1 MFRIVIAL
9 LLVVFAISIPSSGDS
24 LDEMQPACVCP
35 ECTDGPV
42 VRKGPVVKDV
52 KHAMLLGEAY
62 VRVVFGD
69 EALSKYQPLR
79 AYRRER
85 AHGGAF
91 WLVVGL
97 NSQRPDWIDGI
108 SVHIDEK
115 YGCLLAASGEG

>member
-1 MFRIVIAL
+1 MFRIATVLLFAL
-9 LLVVFAISIPSSGDS
+9 LVGSISSSGDS
-24 LDEMQPACVCP
+24 LDEMQPVCVCP
-35 ECTDGPV
+35 KCEDGPF
-42 VRKGPVVKDV
+42 VRKDPVVKDV

-69 EALSKYQPLR
+69 EALAKYQPLQ

-85 AHGGAF
+85 ASGGAF

-108 SVHIDEK
+108 GVRIDEK
-115 YGCLLAASGEG
+115 YGCLLSAGSEG